1 MLKIKTF
8 SFLFL
13 CFVLPFCGCGQPN
26 RGTVPVTVEIQYD
39 GKPVSEASITLLNSE
54 GKYAVGTTD
63 VSGIARIFTYIPN
76 DGAIPGHYQVSVD
89 KHETI
94 FPDTPVSA
102 ADDTGSSQGEIKHVY
117 HIPKKYAD
125 ISTSGLSLEVV
136 KGKQNHF
143 LFQLN
148 DN

>member
-1 MLKIKTF
+1 MQKAKTF
-8 SFLFL
+8 LFLFL
-13 CFVLPFCGCGQPN
+13 CLALSFCGCGQPN

-54 GKYAVGTTD
+54 GKYAVGITD
-63 VSGIARIFTYIPN
+63 TSGTARIFTYTPN
-76 DGAIPGHYQVSVD
+76 DGAAPGHYQVSVD

-94 FPDTPVSA
+94 FPDAPASA
-102 ADDTGSSQGEIKHVY
+102 AEDTGSSRSEIKHVY

-125 ISTSGLSLEVV
+125 VSTSGLSLEVV
-136 KGKQNHF
+136 KGNKNHF

>member
-1 MLKIKTF
+1 MQKIKTF
-8 SFLFL
+8 LFFFL
-13 CFVLPFCGCGQPN
+13 CFALSFCGCGHTN

-39 GKPVSEASITLLNSE
+39 GKSVSEASITLLNSE
-54 GKYAVGTTD
+54 GKYAVGITD
-63 VSGIARIFTYIPN
+63 ISGVARIFTYTPN
-76 DGAIPGHYQVSVD
+76 DGAVPGQYQVVVD

-94 FPDTPVSA
+94 FPDSPASPA
-102 ADDTGSSQGEIKHVY
+102 EDTGFSSGEIKHVY

-125 ISTSGLSLEVV
+125 VSTSGLSLEVV
-136 KGKQNHF
+136 KGNKNHF